1 MFNPLNIFSKLIKS
15 GNEKELGRIQQI
27 VNKVN
32 LLEKDLENLSD
43 EMFPKKTEKL
53 IEDIKNG
60 KSLNEVLPEAFSMVR
75 EASKRIRNE
84 RHFDVQLI
92 GGVTIHENKIA
103 EMKTGEGKTLTIALA
118 AFLNALEKKGV
129 HIVTVN
135 DYLAKRDSENMGKI
149 YDFLGLTC
157 CLNTLFDIVAILFD
171 LLLLLLLRLVLLL
184 DLYLPLGGM
193 LVLLS

>member
-60 KSLNEVLPEAFSMVR
+60 KSLNEVLPEAFQWL
-75 EASKRIRNE
+75 EKLLKE
-84 RHFDVQLI
+84 L
-92 GGVTIHENKIA
+92 
-103 EMKTGEGKTLTIALA
+103 EMKDTLM
-118 AFLNALEKKGV
+118 FK
-129 HIVTVN
+129 
-135 DYLAKRDSENMGKI
+135 
-149 YDFLGLTC
+149 
-157 CLNTLFDIVAILFD
+157 
-171 LLLLLLLRLVLLL
+171 
-184 DLYLPLGGM
+184 
-193 LVLLS
+193 

>member
-53 IEDIKNG
+53 IKDIKNG

-92 GGVTIHENKIA
+92 GGVVILSLIHI
-103 EMKTGEGKTLTIALA
+103 
-118 AFLNALEKKGV
+118 
-129 HIVTVN
+129 
-135 DYLAKRDSENMGKI
+135 
-149 YDFLGLTC
+149 
-157 CLNTLFDIVAILFD
+157 
-171 LLLLLLLRLVLLL
+171 
-184 DLYLPLGGM
+184 
-193 LVLLS
+193 